1 MNKGKVGAAFEYSHT
16 YTQFL
21 AFLKIGFKIALGTS
35 VIDMLFYNLVIL
47 AKRFA
52 TLGVLSE
59 GRAIANMA
67 NNKK

>member
-1 MNKGKVGAAFEYSHT
+1 
-16 YTQFL
+16 
-21 AFLKIGFKIALGTS
+21 
-35 VIDMLFYNLVIL
+35 MLFHNLVIL